1 MKFKSRKAIMAA
13 ALSAIA
19 AANSFS
25 MVAMAEGPAIYSID
39 VGQGWTTTS
48 SKGSFSIS
56 PRTKGLAAG
65 TPITVTAAPVAGGGV
80 YVTVYGKDNQII
92 YSSGL
97 SKSTISHHQFTM
109 PSASVHVQISW
120 AFPVND
126 NDDPTSTPE
135 TKPDPVTPTPTPT
148 PAPAPTPTPTPTW
161 KKGDAN
167 CDGKVNAED
176 ATAVLKHLA
185 GIIELSY
192 IGSVNADMDQNGK
205 VTAADATAIL
215 KFLINEQ

>member
-1 MKFKSRKAIMAA
+1 MKFKSKKAIMAA

-65 TPITVTAAPVAGGGV
+65 TPITVTAAPVSGGGV
-80 YVTVYGKDNQII
+80 YVTVYGKGNQII

-126 NDDPTSTPE
+126 NDAPTSTPD
-135 TKPDPVTPTPTPT
+135 TKPDPITPTPTPT
-148 PAPAPTPTPTPTW
+148 PDPTPTLSW

-167 CDGKVNAED
+167 CDGKVTAED

-185 GIIELSY
+185 GITELSY

-215 KFLINEQ
+215 KLLVGKS